1 MVPGINLQN
10 EVLQQSLKTP
20 SHYASSQITDIQ
32 NKVQQEYENQQSKE
46 NENTEEVNTTKIT
59 NFQANSHING
69 GITSS
74 PTGSSFSGD
83 ITNTEQQE
91 ANTKQQETVESMGD
105 ISERINAA
113 ANALASIGQIDT
125 ISEEVNKA
133 KTLTTTSVKSIKEN
147 LDGKVKDSNILSTT
161 EQKKKTKARLIVG
174 TSDTNYSRDKGGN
187 YRMVLM
193 YDSGNNITFSKDD
206 NPVIIIKNDNVKN
219 EGDYWRFVAKI
230 RECCEQ
236 KKGYYFE
243 DYLKDH
249 GFMKKE
255 EERIAAIKEAKER
268 IAAYMDSYI
277 KKFGGIQK

>member
-1 MVPGINLQN
+1 MVPGLD
-10 EVLQQSLKTP
+10 L
-20 SHYASSQITDIQ
+20 Q
-32 NKVQQEYENQQSKE
+32 NKVVQQLSYCVNSQSADIQSETSQENKNQQQSKE

-133 KTLTTTSVKSIKEN
+133 KTLTTTSVKSIEEN

-161 EQKKKTKARLIVG
+161 EQKKKTKVRWPIV
-174 TSDTNYSRDKGGN
+174 SFDTNYISDKGGN
-187 YRMVLM
+187 HSMFLTYNH
-193 YDSGNNITFSKDD
+193 DSNDVGFSKDD
-206 NPVIIIKNDNVKN
+206 NPVIIIKNDAVKN
-219 EGDYWRFVAKI
+219 AGGFFKFCSEIEK
-230 RECCEQ
+230 ECEQ
-236 KKGYYFE
+236 KISKGEKYYFE
-243 DYLKDH
+243 DYLDDH
-249 GFMKKE
+249 GFIEKE
-255 EERIAAIKEAKER
+255 IDINEIRRKIELLRK
-268 IAAYMDSYI
+268 